1 MKDKIHRAMAL
12 IDSTKGKV
20 FGATFIKKDGSIRS
34 GSFRTEF
41 TWERKTDNPKFTR
54 QYAREVHAII
64 KVVDMNIAKKDGKEN
79 AIRGIPLDRLISL
92 TIDGITY
99 DL

>member
-1 MKDKIHRAMAL
+1 MKDKIHRAMTL
-12 IDSTKGKV
+12 IDSTQGKV
-20 FGATFIKKDGSIRS
+20 FGATFRKKDGTIRS
-34 GSFRTEF
+34 GSFRTEYN
-41 TWERKTDNPKFTR
+41 WERKTDNQKLTR

-64 KVVDMNIAKKDGKEN
+64 EVVDMSIARKLGKEY
-79 AIRGIPLDRLISL
+79 AIRSIPLDRLISL

>member
-1 MKDKIHRAMAL
+1 MKDKIHRAMTL

-20 FGATFIKKDGSIRS
+20 FGATFIKKDGSIRY
-34 GSFRTEF
+34 GSFRTEYN
-41 TWERKTDNPKFTR
+41 WERKTDNQKLTR

-64 KVVDMNIAKKDGKEN
+64 KVVDMSIARKLGKEY
-79 AIRGIPLDRLISL
+79 AIRSIPLDRLISL

-99 DL
+99 NL